1 MNSVITLTSNAGISG
16 WTFKTLFGWMDVPDS
31 LCEVFLSFCLLV
43 VTHTALR
50 HLAAFASDFLE
61 VPEQPKKAPTNTVA
75 DSDGPDGTRWVIMYM
90 HLVRSRSQP
99 YNCPYTL
106 QAALLAVLMLQYEAY
121 GVATCRTAY
130 AVHIACT

>member
-1 MNSVITLTSNAGISG
+1 
-16 WTFKTLFGWMDVPDS
+16 MDVPDS

-61 VPEQPKKAPTNTVA
+61 VPEQPKKASTNAVA

-90 HLVRSRSQP
+90 HLQLDHNHTIVPIHFKLPLS
-99 YNCPYTL
+99 
-106 QAALLAVLMLQYEAY
+106 AHFAVF
-121 GVATCRTAY
+121 
-130 AVHIACT
+130 

>member
-1 MNSVITLTSNAGISG
+1 
-16 WTFKTLFGWMDVPDS
+16 MDVPDS

-61 VPEQPKKAPTNTVA
+61 VPEQPKKAPTNIVA

-90 HLVRSRSQP
+90 HLVQFRSQL
-99 YNCPYTL
+99 YFCPCTL
-106 QAALLAVLMLQYEAY
+106 HAVHVCTLCSLLRLHSKAY
-121 GVATCRTAY
+121 GVATCRTADV
-130 AVHIACT
+130 VHTACTQE

>member
-1 MNSVITLTSNAGISG
+1 
-16 WTFKTLFGWMDVPDS
+16 MDVPDS

-61 VPEQPKKAPTNTVA
+61 VPEQPKKASTNSVA

-90 HLVRSRSQP
+90 HLQLDHNHTISLYISC
-99 YNCPYTL
+99 CPCLHTL
-106 QAALLAVLMLQYEAY
+106 QFIEAAFQ
-121 GVATCRTAY
+121 R
-130 AVHIACT
+130 I

>member
-1 MNSVITLTSNAGISG
+1 
-16 WTFKTLFGWMDVPDS
+16 MDVPDS

-61 VPEQPKKAPTNTVA
+61 VPEQPKTAPTNTVA

-90 HLVRSRSQP
+90 HLMRFRSQP
-99 YNCPYTL
+99 YSCPYTL
-106 QAALLAVLMLQYEAY
+106 HAALVCTLCSLLRLHVEAY
-121 GVATCRTAY
+121 GIDCSKAY
-130 AVHIACT
+130 AVHIACTQKQ